1 MYMDN
6 KKKNNFNIIISSPYK
21 DKKNKLHQTNKQKYN
36 PVVNN
41 LKNTERGSTC
51 SVEIIYSTN
60 PSN

>member
-21 DKKNKLHQTNKQKYN
+21 DKKINCIKQKYN